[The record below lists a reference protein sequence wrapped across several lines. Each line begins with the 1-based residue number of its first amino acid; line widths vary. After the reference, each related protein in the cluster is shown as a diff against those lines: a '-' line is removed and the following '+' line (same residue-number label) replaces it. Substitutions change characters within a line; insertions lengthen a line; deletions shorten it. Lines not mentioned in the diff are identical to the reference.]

1 MRASHD
7 AVPCSGRAAGDLQ
20 QSGCMAPHPD
30 RGVICG
36 TVRWMLKTRSQPVSG
51 WASAVCNQASEIV
64 LSECR
69 RLT

>member
-7 AVPCSGRAAGDLQ
+7 AVPCTEGLLGDLQ
-20 QSGCMAPHPD
+20 QYGCMAPHPD

-36 TVRWMLKTRSQPVSG
+36 TVRRKLKTRSQPVSG
-51 WASAVCNQASEIV
+51 WASAVCNQAIEIV